1 MNLAL
6 PLLVL
11 VASLLAGCATPATT
25 PADEFTRLAAKVEN
39 EIRVADKTGF
49 LWRDTEG
56 LLQSAREAQLGGRHE
71 EAMRLANIALKQ
83 AQLAQV
89 QARENANAGPSY
101 PAR

>member
-1 MNLAL
+1 MNPVL
-6 PLLVL
+6 PLFVL
-11 VASLLAGCATPATT
+11 VALLLVGCATPATT

-71 EAMRLANIALKQ
+71 EAMRLANMALKQ
-83 AQLAQV
+83 AQLAQA
-89 QARENANAGPSY
+89 QARENANAGPHY
-101 PAR
+101 PDR